1 MKNVN
6 HNNNSTHIFGYFFL
20 LLSFAIL
27 LLFTK
32 NVYASLQVSLDEQKT
47 KQSELSDLKK
57 ELEELNQLHKQL
69 KSDQSDERSAIAPFM
84 ADASQENILAYLYDY
99 AQSKNNQ
106 QNTIIFRNISF
117 SEPSENDIGFDEISI
132 SISALFA

>member
-1 MKNVN
+1 
-6 HNNNSTHIFGYFFL
+6 
-20 LLSFAIL
+20 
-27 LLFTK
+27 
-32 NVYASLQVSLDEQKT
+32 VYASLQVSLDEQKT